1 MRVVAGTIGAVVG
14 AAAGYVGWLALMWIF
29 ATVCDGI
36 LNWLA
41 CGGMGGPNMLDLLTL
56 PIAVIGLGVVGYQT
70 GAGIVSRTE

>member
-1 MRVVAGTIGAVVG
+1 
-14 AAAGYVGWLALMWIF
+14 MWIF